1 MTILSIINQALVSE
15 VKRME
20 DKITYLAC
28 RNTDYRTIITAIK
41 DYIDAGGD
49 NIIIIEDL
57 IKETK

>member
-1 MTILSIINQALVSE
+1 MTNINGALVNE

-28 RNTDYRTIITAIK
+28 RNADYRATIKAIK

-49 NIIIIEDL
+49 NIIIIGDL
-57 IKETK
+57 INEPR